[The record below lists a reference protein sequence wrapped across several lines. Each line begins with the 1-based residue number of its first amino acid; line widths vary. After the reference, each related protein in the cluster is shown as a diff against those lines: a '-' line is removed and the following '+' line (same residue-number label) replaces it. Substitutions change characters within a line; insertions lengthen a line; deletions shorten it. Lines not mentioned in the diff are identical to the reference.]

1 MKAILLAAGKSSR
14 ITSKINNIPKP
25 LIEINGK
32 PILQY
37 NIEMLKRY
45 GIDDLIIN
53 THYKKESIKERFG
66 NGNKFGVNIQYIDEE
81 ILLGTAGTIKSLEDM
96 LKGPFLV
103 VYADNLTKIN
113 IKELIDYHYKK
124 KRLITIAIYD
134 YFKTPNS
141 KIASGKIIIDEDM
154 DIVKFI
160 ETSDL
165 PTEFMKY
172 VNAGIYVAEPELI
185 NYIPNKIPCDFSK
198 DVFPKLLEQKI
209 KMQTYILS
217 GFCYGM
223 DTLRSLNI
231 TKRSMEVKYDN
242 I

>member
-103 VYADNLTKIN
+103 VYADNLTKIECVN
-113 IKELIDYHYKK
+113 
-124 KRLITIAIYD
+124 
-134 YFKTPNS
+134 NS
-141 KIASGKIIIDEDM
+141 
-154 DIVKFI
+154 V
-160 ETSDL
+160 
-165 PTEFMKY
+165 
-172 VNAGIYVAEPELI
+172 
-185 NYIPNKIPCDFSK
+185 
-198 DVFPKLLEQKI
+198 
-209 KMQTYILS
+209 
-217 GFCYGM
+217 
-223 DTLRSLNI
+223 
-231 TKRSMEVKYDN
+231 
-242 I
+242 

>member
-113 IKELIDYHYKK
+113 IKVRHRY
-124 KRLITIAIYD
+124 
-134 YFKTPNS
+134 P
-141 KIASGKIIIDEDM
+141 
-154 DIVKFI
+154 
-160 ETSDL
+160 
-165 PTEFMKY
+165 
-172 VNAGIYVAEPELI
+172 
-185 NYIPNKIPCDFSK
+185 
-198 DVFPKLLEQKI
+198 
-209 KMQTYILS
+209 
-217 GFCYGM
+217 
-223 DTLRSLNI
+223 LRI
-231 TKRSMEVKYDN
+231 
-242 I
+242 